1 MAQALQLQ
9 ISSLDYLHLREH
21 HAALAISVLI
31 AIICPLLVV
40 LLAMRRRFRAT
51 TTATARRSSR
61 DAALLISKLPS
72 PPGRL
77 PIIGH
82 LHLVGPLPHVSL
94 RDLSARHARD
104 GLMLLH
110 LGAVP
115 TLVVSSP
122 RAAQAVL
129 RTHDHV
135 FASRAYSPVTD
146 ILFYGPTDVA
156 FCPYGE
162 HWRQVKKIA
171 TTHLLTNRKVRSY
184 RRARE
189 QEAALVVAKVRD
201 AAAAGAAVDLSDLLN
216 AFANDI
222 VCHAVSG
229 KFFREGGR
237 NRLFREL
244 VEANSSLLGG
254 FNVEDYFPALVKL
267 DVVKRMVCA
276 KARRVN
282 RMWDHLLNE
291 LIDDHIANNK
301 QQASSRDGA
310 GGEESDFIDV
320 LLSVQQEYN
329 LTRDHI
335 KAQLVVMFQAGT
347 DTSFIVLEYAMA
359 ELMRN
364 PRLMSK
370 LQDEVR
376 TTKAKQGRRSNDDD
390 DKSVSMV
397 TEDEVKS
404 LPYLQA
410 VIKETLRLHT
420 PAPLLVPHL
429 SMADCEIEGY
439 TIPAGT
445 RAIVNSWAL
454 ARDPGYW
461 VGAEEFM
468 PERFV
473 EEAGGGGGS
482 AAAADYKGGDFLY
495 LPFGTGRRI
504 CPGISFAIAS
514 IELMLANLVYHFD
527 WKLPPELEEKGIDMT
542 ESFGVTVHRTEKLL
556 LVPVDMM

>member
-1 MAQALQLQ
+1 MVLQAFH
-9 ISSLDYLHLREH
+9 DNADA
-21 HAALAISVLI
+21 AALLVVPVLI
-31 AIICPLLVV
+31 VIICPLL
-40 LLAMRRRFRAT
+40 LAALRRRRRFGT
-51 TTATARRSSR
+51 TTAR
-61 DAALLISKLPS
+61 DALLSKLPS

-82 LHLVGPLPHVSL
+82 LHLVGSLPHVSL
-94 RDLSARHARD
+94 RDLSAKHARD

-122 RAAQAVL
+122 SAAQAVL
-129 RTHDHV
+129 RTHDHI

-146 ILFYGPTDVA
+146 ILFYGSTDVA

-162 HWRQVKKIA
+162 HWRQVKKIC

-184 RRARE
+184 RHARE
-189 QEAALVVAKVRD
+189 QEVRLAVAKIRE

-216 AFANDI
+216 SFANDI

-237 NRLFREL
+237 NKLFREL

-254 FNVEDYFPALVKL
+254 FNVEDYFPVLVRL
-267 DVVKRMVCA
+267 DVIKRMVCA

-282 RMWDHLLNE
+282 KMWDDLLNK
-291 LIDDHIANNK
+291 LIDDHVANK
-301 QQASSRDGA
+301 PAERDG
-310 GGEESDFIDV
+310 EDSDDFIDV

-335 KAQLVVMFQAGT
+335 KAQLAIMFEAGT

-359 ELMRN
+359 ELMQN
-364 PRLMSK
+364 PCLMSK
-370 LQDEVR
+370 LQAEVR
-376 TTKAKQGRRSNDDD
+376 TKAIPEQGN
-390 DKSVSMV
+390 KAIV

-410 VIKETLRLHT
+410 VIKETLRLHM

-429 SMADCEIEGY
+429 SMADCDIEGY

-454 ARDPGYW
+454 ARDPSYW
-461 VGAEEFM
+461 ESAEEFM
-468 PERFV
+468 PERFM
-473 EEAGGGGGS
+473 EEEEGGGS
-482 AAAADYKGGDFLY
+482 AAAMDYKGGSFTY

-504 CPGISFAIAS
+504 CPGINFATS
-514 IELMLANLVYHFD
+514 SVGVMLANLVYHFD
-527 WKLPPELEEKGIDMT
+527 WELPLELADKGIDMT

-556 LVPVDMM
+556 LVPVVVQQDY